1 MSAIARVYVN
11 LIRKGERE
19 IEDVPENLKVEVQ
32 QLLDRVEDQDID

>member
-32 QLLDRVEDQDID
+32 QLLNQGEEDID